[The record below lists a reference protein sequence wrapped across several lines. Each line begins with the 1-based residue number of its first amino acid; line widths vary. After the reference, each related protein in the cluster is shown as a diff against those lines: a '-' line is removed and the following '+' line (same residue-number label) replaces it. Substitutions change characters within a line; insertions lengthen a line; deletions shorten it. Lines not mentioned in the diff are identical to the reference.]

1 MDTTESRHLIH
12 APMHHM
18 PPVHRHPLFMS
29 PKKPRTVVM
38 QRLLEKTATKD
49 RIDELGCLEFRQASP
64 VKETPL
70 DKSLNG

>member
-1 MDTTESRHLIH
+1 
-12 APMHHM
+12 
-18 PPVHRHPLFMS
+18 MS